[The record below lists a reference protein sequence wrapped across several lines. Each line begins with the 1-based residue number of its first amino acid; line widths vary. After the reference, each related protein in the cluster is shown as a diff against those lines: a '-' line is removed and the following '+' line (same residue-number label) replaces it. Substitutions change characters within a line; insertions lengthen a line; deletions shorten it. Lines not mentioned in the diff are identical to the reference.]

1 MSDTTVVVEAEPE
14 QETVEVVETSNDDAT
29 DAVELAVEIQLVERI
44 TRLEESHNTLVAVV
58 AALTEQLE
66 AMKVTDEIQQT
77 EIDAT
82 QEAVVEVATEAAD
95 AVQETVEEVEQA
107 SEEIKPDEV
116 PTVREHPFFRKWGR
130 RG

>member
-14 QETVEVVETSNDDAT
+14 PEVTVVDTDNDDAVE
-29 DAVELAVEIQLVERI
+29 AVELATEIELVERI

-58 AALTEQLE
+58 AGLTEQLQS
-66 AMKVTDEIQQT
+66 MQITDDIQQA
-77 EIDAT
+77 EIEQT
-82 QEAVVEVATEAAD
+82 QEAVAEVAEEVAD
-95 AVQETVEEVEQA
+95 AVEDVVDDIDEA
-107 SEEIKPDEV
+107 SEEVTPDEV

>member
-14 QETVEVVETSNDDAT
+14 PEVTVVDTGGEDDAV

-58 AALTEQLE
+58 AGLTDQIQG
-66 AMKVTDEIQQT
+66 MQMTDEIQQA
-77 EIDAT
+77 EIEQT

-116 PTVREHPFFRKWGR
+116 PTVREHPFFRKWGKR
-130 RG
+130 